1 MPGRAT
7 GQPSD
12 LSLCDRAHRL
22 RRLRPRGPL
31 SPRPARREIRR
42 RRRARHAA
50 WIPRRRLQA
59 LGPFPSL
66 SLSLPRAL
74 PRPRAAASAAR
85 YARNEAH
92 GGDGRK
98 DLNIAAALDVRPS
111 STLGGPHPDLSPVD
125 PGEASDQLNQYICTK
140 YLVLPIFFG

>member
-7 GQPSD
+7 GHPSD
-12 LSLCDRAHRL
+12 LSLRDRAHRL
-22 RRLRPRGPL
+22 RRLRSLGPL

-42 RRRARHAA
+42 RHRTRHAA
-50 WIPRRRLQA
+50 WISRRRLQA

-74 PRPRAAASAAR
+74 PRPRAAAPAAR

-98 DLNIAAALDVRPS
+98 DLNIAAALNVRPS
-111 STLGGPHPDLSPVD
+111 SNLGRTGPPIYRQSILERRPRWS
-125 PGEASDQLNQYICTK
+125 TK
-140 YLVLPIFFG
+140 LLIKIF